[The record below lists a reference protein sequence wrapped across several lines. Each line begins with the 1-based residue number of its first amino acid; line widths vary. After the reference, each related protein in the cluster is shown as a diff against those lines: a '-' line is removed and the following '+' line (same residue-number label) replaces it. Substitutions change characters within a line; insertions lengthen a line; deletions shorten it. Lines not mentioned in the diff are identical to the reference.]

1 MFNICLSGMT
11 GTGKST
17 LARKLAERYGLKV
30 VSGGEILKEIIAG
43 KESLRDPGWWER
55 EQGEAALERRL
66 EDSRYDL
73 EVDRRLMELAKEGGY
88 ILDSWTM
95 AYLLDRD
102 SCIKIF
108 LKADFESRALR
119 VAERDKISIEEAK
132 RRIMI
137 KEERSYKIYK
147 GLYGFDI
154 GKDLSPFHLVIDT
167 TGLSPDDVFR
177 VVSTYIDCLLNMGN
191 TFP

>member
-17 LARKLAERYGLKV
+17 LARKLAEKYGLKV

-43 KESLRDPGWWER
+43 EESLRDPGWWER
-55 EQGEAALERRL
+55 EQGEEALERRL
-66 EDSRYDL
+66 EDSKYDL

-88 ILDSWTM
+88 VLDSWTM
-95 AYLLDRD
+95 AYLLDCE

-108 LKADFESRALR
+108 LKADFEARALR

-137 KEERSYKIYK
+137 KEERSYRIYK

-167 TGLSPDDVFR
+167 TGLSPDDVFH
-177 VVSTYIDCLLNMGN
+177 VVSAYIDCLIKKGN
-191 TFP
+191 IFP